1 MLLDPA
7 AKKRICW
14 FRIKLTNVS
23 CIGAVWGGCGSL
35 LPFTK
40 QIKIKKNIPK
50 VHHRRLSRVFWNTTC
65 PLMPSLNYAPY
76 ALNTHWRQRQWARA
90 GNHNSGVNHVIV
102 RSASI
107 STSMTTFRRR
117 ADFFTH
123 SPVTW
128 QWCQA
133 YRKPH
138 NHALLCFCTAMY
150 SYMHPV
156 FWKSNLG
163 V

>member
-40 QIKIKKNIPK
+40 QIKIKKIFQRCTIDDCHACFETQPVPWCQVWTMLRTPWTHTEGKGNEPELAITIQE
-50 VHHRRLSRVFWNTTC
+50 WTTW
-65 PLMPSLNYAPY
+65 LYAPPQF
-76 ALNTHWRQRQWARA
+76 LRPWQHSE
-90 GNHNSGVNHVIV
+90 GELI
-102 RSASI
+102 
-107 STSMTTFRRR
+107 
-117 ADFFTH
+117 FFTH